1 MLVFKDVSISDLT
14 LSRQRVPASTNSTQT
29 GRSGLHG
36 TELVQRKEVARP
48 PNLDF
53 SMSFGAWHFPEL
65 WYC

>member
-29 GRSGLHG
+29 GRSRLQG
-36 TELVQRKEVARP
+36 TELVQRKEVADP

-53 SMSFGAWHFPEL
+53 FIVL
-65 WYC
+65 WRLAFF